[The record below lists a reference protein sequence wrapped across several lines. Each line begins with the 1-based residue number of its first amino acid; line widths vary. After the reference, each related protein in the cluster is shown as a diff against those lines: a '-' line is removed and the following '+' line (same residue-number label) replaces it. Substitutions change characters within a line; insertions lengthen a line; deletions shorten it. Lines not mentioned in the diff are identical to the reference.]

1 MNNFVDL
8 YDALKILNDITVKR
22 NSKVINIEQAFGKTS
37 CKTITSP
44 FDLPDCNTS
53 RMDGFAINSSIS
65 DFTKPFNVVDE
76 IYAGEISSKTVK
88 KNEAIKVATGAKLN
102 DDIDMVVPFEYIT
115 YVDEKLF
122 LTPQKNS
129 YIQKKGSTIKKGDTI
144 IEKNEII
151 DHRKIEILATLRIN
165 CVEVYRPVKIAL
177 ISTGSELTEY
187 FAKYTHI
194 LNSNYYMISSF
205 LNNFD
210 TEVTYLGIEKD
221 DFESIKSKLKINIED
236 FDVLITIGGT
246 GYSKADIIEDVVKS
260 LGGKILINGINAS
273 PGKTFK
279 FALIDEK
286 PFFIIPGN
294 PHSAI
299 VCTELFIGFF
309 LRGLSDK
316 NLLIKTPVKFK
327 LNKKQNFYKIIKS
340 ITVIED
346 DNLVSYDLYQYNNK
360 GFRSLTIVDKNKTE
374 LNEGDLC
381 DTFLLFY
388 L

>member
-1 MNNFVDL
+1 MNRTVDL
-8 YDALKILNDITVKR
+8 YEALKILNEINIIR
-22 NSKVINIEQAFGKTS
+22 NTELINIEQSFGKTS

-65 DFTKPFNVVDE
+65 DFSKPFDVVDE
-76 IYAGEISSKTVK
+76 IYAGEISSKTIK
-88 KNEAIKVATGAKLN
+88 RNEAIKVATGAKLN
-102 DDIDMVVPFEYIT
+102 NDIDMVVPFEYIT
-115 YVDEKLF
+115 NVNEKLF
-122 LTPQKNS
+122 LTPQNNT
-129 YIQKKGSTIKKGDTI
+129 YIQKKSSTIKKGDVI
-144 IEKNEII
+144 ISTNEII

-165 CVEVYRPVKIAL
+165 CIEVYRPIKIAL

-187 FAKYTHI
+187 FAKYSQT

-210 TEVTYLGIEKD
+210 TEITYLGIEKD
-221 DFESIKSKLKINIED
+221 DFNSIKNKIKTNLKD
-236 FDVLITIGGT
+236 FDIMITIGGT
-246 GYSKADIIEDVVKS
+246 GYSKADIIEDVINS

-279 FALIDEK
+279 FAVIENK
-286 PFFIIPGN
+286 PLFIIPGN
-294 PHSAI
+294 PQSAI
-299 VCTELFIGFF
+299 VCTELFVGFF

-316 NLLIKTPVKFK
+316 NLLIKTPVKFA
-327 LNKKQNFYKIIKS
+327 LNKKQDFYKVIKS
-340 ITVIED
+340 ITVIEND
-346 DNLVSYDLYQYNNK
+346 KLVSYDLYQYNNK
-360 GFRSLTIVDKNKTE
+360 GFRSLTIVSKDKTK